1 MTKQITSA
9 FGEAKY
15 PHLNQPDTEFNS
27 DGIFQVKLLVNKEDA
42 QKDIKIIDDVIKEQ
56 LIIEGKKQPN
66 KTDQFKRA
74 PLPYQEVDGKIQF
87 HFKTKFKPSLV
98 DHNLSTIADKN
109 IWGGSILRCNY
120 KPVGYYVAGT
130 GLGCT
135 LRLTGVQVKKLV
147 EGSLGTHG
155 FTEVEPEVSQPTQEN
170 Y

>member
-1 MTKQITSA
+1 MSKQITSA

-27 DGIFQVKLLVNKEDA
+27 EGLYQVKLLVSKEDA
-42 QKDIKIIDDVIKEQ
+42 QKDIKVIDDVIKEQ

-66 KTDQFKRA
+66 KTDKFKRA
-74 PLPYQEVDGKIQF
+74 PLPYKEMEDGRIQF
-87 HFKTKFKPSLV
+87 HFKTKFKPAIV
-98 DHNLSTIADKN
+98 DHNTKPIDN
-109 IWGGSILRCNY
+109 NVWGGSILRCNY
-120 KPVGYYVAGT
+120 KPAGYYVAGT

-147 EGSLGTHG
+147 EGQLGTAG
-155 FTEVEPEVSQPTQEN
+155 FTEVEPEVNHEN

>member
-66 KTDQFKRA
+66 KTDQWR
-74 PLPYQEVDGKIQF
+74 PLDIDGWMLAHAASERKG
-87 HFKTKFKPSLV
+87 TVNYSRSPSARW
-98 DHNLSTIADKN
+98 NS
-109 IWGGSILRCNY
+109 S
-120 KPVGYYVAGT
+120 
-130 GLGCT
+130 
-135 LRLTGVQVKKLV
+135 QQQKLK
-147 EGSLGTHG
+147 S
-155 FTEVEPEVSQPTQEN
+155 
-170 Y
+170 

>member
-66 KTDQFKRA
+66 KTDKFKRA
-74 PLPYQEVDGKIQF
+74 PLPYKEMEDGRIQF
-87 HFKTKFKPSLV
+87 HFKTKFKSYSLFE
-98 DHNLSTIADKN
+98 LSFNSLDKLHTFK
-109 IWGGSILRCNY
+109 GDFANY
-120 KPVGYYVAGT
+120 N
-130 GLGCT
+130 
-135 LRLTGVQVKKLV
+135 
-147 EGSLGTHG
+147 
-155 FTEVEPEVSQPTQEN
+155 N
-170 Y
+170 YSN